1 MGLTHYPP
9 DCFCTRSMFSSRL
22 SSVHGVDALSPRLSS
37 DGVDAVSPHTTHGVD
52 AVSPTRHGV
61 DAVFPQTR
69 GWRCFP
75 QTRGWRRIPQTVFS
89 TWGWRFIPH
98 NNLCIGSTL
107 YPLTALASGSP
118 IVRLSHLWLATPKE
132 IAKCFYV
139 GVILYSIIKLHVLS
153 NLIYFVLSIKWQF
166 ILIVVYGQHRTMFC

>member
-1 MGLTHYPP
+1 M
-9 DCFCTRSMFSSRL
+9 L
-22 SSVHGVDALSPRLSS
+22 SPRPVSIHGIDALSPRLLLHQINVFLQTIFSAW
-37 DGVDAVSPHTTHGVD
+37 GWRFIPQTIFRWGWRFPPTLHMGLTLFP
-52 AVSPTRHGV
+52 PTRHGV

-118 IVRLSHLWLATPKE
+118 IVRLSHLQLATPKE

-139 GVILYSIIKLHVLS
+139 DVILYSIIKLHILS
-153 NLIYFVLSIKWQF
+153 NLIYFVLSINMKMKNGKW
-166 ILIVVYGQHRTMFC
+166 